1 MTTPPAKPP
10 LGQTQ
15 TDWALLHLAH
25 AAIPDQARNVWTQV
39 VLRYEEPVR
48 GSLRRLVRDEQVA
61 EELNQEFWV
70 RFLRGDFAH
79 ATPTRGRFRNLIK
92 TVLIHLVADYYRR
105 GRRDRPAPL
114 ADDGFV
120 LVGRIA
126 NAHAADWRQELIDR
140 ALSALGAE
148 AGRSKQVC
156 PEVLAIEVELA
167 DRSPAEKAVG
177 LSARVGREVTREN
190 YRQILHRTRAR
201 FADLLVAEVRKSLTD
216 PTPEAIREELAELN
230 LLRYCDVPDADE
242 E

>member
-1 MTTPPAKPP
+1 MTTSPTTSP

-25 AAIPDQARNVWTQV
+25 AAIPDQARSVWTQV

-61 EELNQEFWV
+61 DELNQEFWV

-105 GRRDRPAPL
+105 GRRDRHL

-140 ALSALGAE
+140 ALAALHADS
-148 AGRSKQVC
+148 GRSRQVC
-156 PEVLAIEVELA
+156 PEVLSVEVELA
-167 DRSPAEKAVG
+167 DRSPADKAAG
-177 LSARVGREVTREN
+177 LAERVGREVTREN

-230 LLRYCDVPDADE
+230 LLRYCDVPDDDE
-242 E
+242 G